1 MYGTIISKL
10 EFLSHKLKETG
21 KNELINKVK
30 NTDFEKL
37 NDDQK
42 RARFYYIFDIARRLG
57 LDSYNKINKFLN
69 QNYPEYSQ
77 TSLSRVIHETDLK
90 PDFYFF

>member
-42 RARFYYIFDIARRLG
+42 TCTFYYIFDIARRLG
-57 LDSYNKINKFLN
+57 LDSYNKINKFFK
-69 QNYPEYSQ
+69 SK
-77 TSLSRVIHETDLK
+77 LS
-90 PDFYFF
+90 